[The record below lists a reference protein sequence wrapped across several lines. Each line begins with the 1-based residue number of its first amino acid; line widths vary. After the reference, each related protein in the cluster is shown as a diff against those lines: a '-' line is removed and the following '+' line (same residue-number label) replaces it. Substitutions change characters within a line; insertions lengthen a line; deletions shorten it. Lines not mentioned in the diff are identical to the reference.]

1 VGANTIYGLNYV
13 IAKGIMPD
21 FLMPKAIIFIRVII
35 TVLVLWII
43 HLLLPSE
50 KVEKR
55 DMFKLAICAFFGVA
69 INQILFFEGLN
80 LSTPINAS
88 IIITSIPVMILVF
101 AHFILKERITGVK
114 VAGIV
119 LGASGALI
127 VILSAGDS
135 DFQASTLLGNFMI
148 FINSMSWALYLVL
161 IKPLMEKYNSF
172 TVMKWVFLYGLI
184 IVTPFT
190 VNSFAGANFAEIPIN
205 IWMSLM
211 FVVFGATILAY
222 FLNNYSLKKVS
233 PSING
238 IYIYIQPLI
247 AAIVSIAFGKDKL
260 SVTDVISALLIMAGV
275 YFVTRPLKQRGPIL
289 Q

>member
-190 VNSFAGANFAEIPIN
+190 VNSFASANFAEIPIN